1 MHFIASAGR
10 ITIREQ
16 THPHT
21 YTDRQLKDVQL
32 LAAQGLFSLNFHPVP
47 DAPKFE
53 FAAADTNQ
61 RLYSRADLE
70 RLRLLATTGELVI
83 LFAPAT
89 RIPPPPTLT
98 LELHQEN
105 PGEEEPDSII
115 CDETLY
121 GSGRPRMVTCEDI
134 VEEAERQRL
143 ADDAESQPLTSAE
156 LKTVTDH
163 LDAEREKERCKKT
176 GEGESK

>member
-1 MHFIASAGR
+1 MHFITRAGR

-53 FAAADTNQ
+53 FAAADANQ

-70 RLRLLATTGELVI
+70 RLRLLATTGQLVI
-83 LFAPAT
+83 LFTPAT

-105 PGEEEPDSII
+105 PAEEEPDSII

-134 VEEAERQRL
+134 VEA
-143 ADDAESQPLTSAE
+143 ADKQLQETSVHA
-156 LKTVTDH
+156 DH
-163 LDAEREKERCKKT
+163 LHDGDHEQILKEVEEEHCKKT